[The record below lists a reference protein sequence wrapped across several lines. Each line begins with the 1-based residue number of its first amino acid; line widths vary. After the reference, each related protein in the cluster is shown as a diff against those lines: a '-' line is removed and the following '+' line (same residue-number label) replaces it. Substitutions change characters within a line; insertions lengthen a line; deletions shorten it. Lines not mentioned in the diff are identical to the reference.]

1 MLRFR
6 HLLAPLGALLLL
18 STGAVARDAPPP
30 TEYLDEQTGATV
42 TVVDRPLVF
51 ARERNERA
59 ANLRDYVTLSAA
71 SVNRGGKVEYV
82 LVAYLWSTLDPRF
95 EPMLGAES
103 LILQADDRRIAL
115 NANGKTPSD
124 LGIAQ
129 PVYAP
134 PGQQPGHESKPM
146 VFPTDLGTLRFIA
159 AARSLVIQ
167 NQADDNAYNYELW
180 DDKRRSL
187 ARFVRFLEGDRKRVS
202 RR

>member
-6 HLLAPLGALLLL
+6 QLLAPLGVLALL
-18 STGAVARDAPPP
+18 SSAASAREAPPP

-59 ANLRDYVTLSAA
+59 ANLRDYITLSAA

-95 EPMLGAES
+95 DEPVVGAAS
-103 LILQADDRRIAL
+103 LVLQADDRRIAL
-115 NANGKTPSD
+115 AANGKSPSD

-129 PVYAP
+129 SVYAP
-134 PGQQPGHESKPM
+134 PGEQPGHESKPM

-167 NQADDNAYNYELW
+167 NLADENAFNYELW

-187 ARFVRFLEGDRKRVS
+187 TRFVGFLEGDR
-202 RR
+202 

>member
-187 ARFVRFLEGDRKRVS
+187 ARFVRFLEGDR
-202 RR
+202 

>member
-6 HLLAPLGALLLL
+6 SLLAPLGASLLL
-18 STGAVARDAPPP
+18 SGVASARDVPPP
-30 TEYLDEQTGATV
+30 TEYLDETTGATV

-95 EPMLGAES
+95 EPTLGAES
-103 LILQADDRRIAL
+103 LVLQADDRRIAL
-115 NANGKTPSD
+115 NANGKSPSD

-134 PGQQPGHESKPM
+134 PGQQPGNESKPM

-167 NQADDNAYNYELW
+167 NLADDNAYNYELW

-187 ARFVRFLEGDRKRVS
+187 ARFVRFLEGDR
-202 RR
+202 